1 MSDKKQAPEASPSL
15 NNAGVAEGS
24 SGSDSQQSTPVNSP
38 AGVSQG
44 SNQGAS
50 GASGAQEGY
59 YTGNAGYGGYAGNA
73 GNAGGAN
80 KPYKHYNRQNY
91 NGNNNG
97 NSINNS
103 GNRQHYNN
111 RKGYNQKINHNNQYN
126 NYNSYP
132 PNMYAYGYYPSPY
145 GYAAAPMV
153 PGMPPM
159 QSFQQPPYSPLPG
172 GKVKITTKEGKQIDL
187 EEKKKLS
194 NASNT
199 PISSPLQGTASP
211 VTSHISPVVPA
222 ATSYASV
229 AAAEEKPKEP
239 VSVSSSTSP
248 ATSSAASS
256 SATASPTTAS
266 PQPAASTGKLSVA
279 EEFKR
284 KILERAA
291 KASTAQKKEE
301 PKAEAPKATIPKTE
315 APNVATPVAE
325 AHKEDAPKAS
335 TSVAET
341 AKEEAPKVTAPV
353 AETAMEETPKVEQP
367 KVEEP
372 KVEEPKVE
380 EPKVEEPKVEE
391 PKVGI
396 SNIEEP
402 STTQQEAK
410 IEEPKEEPV
419 QKSGDLITGEPK
431 EPVEAVVGDSVE
443 AKDDEESKDDIK
455 DTEDSE
461 SKALETEETEP
472 KDEGPTISQFF
483 EKLHTSSDIDDPFA
497 VTYPSPFVGVDSK
510 WKSETKKYR
519 YDPQFLIQ
527 FRDVLQF
534 PLDNEWKSKLENLGI
549 VSTVNKRG
557 AGSQSSRGM
566 NKFGNSMSGR
576 FNGPM
581 SGRGQFNDGRTNS
594 RSGSKR
600 RGGSGGPRDKST
612 RKGNQS
618 KRGGRDRD
626 YHDDKPAEDVKP
638 LEKSANR
645 WVPRSKAKKTE
656 AKLAPDGS
664 EILESEEIERKVK
677 SLLNKLTLE
686 MFEPI
691 TDDILNLANQSK
703 WEDNAKTVREIISL
717 TFAKACDEPYWS
729 SMYAQFCA
737 KMCTQMSDEIKDV
750 NICLK
755 NGEFAKGGDLARRI
769 LLTTCQTEYEKGW
782 TDKLPTNED
791 GTPLEP
797 EMMSDEYYIMAAAKR
812 RGLGL
817 VKFIGHLYILNM
829 LNDQVILLCLRD
841 QSSNTKD
848 PSEDSLENLTQLVNT
863 VGARLETTDKNRAVL
878 NFVFDNIQTILD
890 NCKLSS
896 RIKFMLMD
904 LQDLRSAKWKSAKEE
919 AGPKTIQEI
928 HNDAEIKKL
937 EDEKAA
943 AERRRKNKSNDSRSN
958 SSRGG
963 SSWGNQS
970 KKSEPRAPTKDS
982 RGFTSVQSSRSQ
994 SNRPNNASEQA
1005 ASHLSPRENSK
1016 RTESIQS
1023 NANIFAALGEG
1034 DDEENNDDDH
1044 GHHHEAEHEDKSVN
1058 VNEDST
1064 PVDQTEST
1072 D

>member
-1 MSDKKQAPEASPSL
+1 MSEKKQAQEASPSL
-15 NNAGVAEGS
+15 NNASVAGGS
-24 SGSDSQQSTPVNSP
+24 SGSDSQQSTPVDSP

-44 SNQGAS
+44 SNQVSSGSS
-50 GASGAQEGY
+50 GAHEGY
-59 YTGNAGYGGYAGNA
+59 YTGNAGYGNYAGNT
-73 GNAGGAN
+73 GGAN

-91 NGNNNG
+91 NGSNNG
-97 NSINNS
+97 NSMSNN

-145 GYAAAPMV
+145 GYATPMV

-194 NASNT
+194 NATNT
-199 PISSPLQGTASP
+199 PISSPSQGTASP
-211 VTSHISPVVPA
+211 VTSHISPVVPV

-229 AAAEEKPKEP
+229 AGADDKTAKEP
-239 VSVSSSTSP
+239 VSVSSSVSP
-248 ATSSAASS
+248 STSSAVTS
-256 SATASPTTAS
+256 SASPSTAS

-291 KASTAQKKEE
+291 KASAAQKKEE
-301 PKAEAPKATIPKTE
+301 SKTETTPKAVTPKVEAPAPASAPKT
-315 APNVATPVAE
+315 ATPVAE
-325 AHKEDAPKAS
+325 APREESPK
-335 TSVAET
+335 
-341 AKEEAPKVTAPV
+341 
-353 AETAMEETPKVEQP
+353 M
-367 KVEEP
+367 EEP
-372 KVEEPKVE
+372 KTEEPKTE
-380 EPKVEEPKVEE
+380 EPKAEETKIEEPKTEE
-391 PKVGI
+391 PKTDI

-402 STTQQEAK
+402 STIKQV
-410 IEEPKEEPV
+410 EEPKEES
-419 QKSGDLITGEPK
+419 KEEPTQESADSVSQETK
-431 EPVEAVVGDSVE
+431 EPAEEVASESVE
-443 AKDDEESKDDIK
+443 AKDEESKDDLA
-455 DTEDSE
+455 EDSE
-461 SKALETEETEP
+461 AKTLESEETEP
-472 KDEGPTISQFF
+472 KDEGQTISQFF
-483 EKLHTSSDIDDPFA
+483 EKLNTSSGIEDPFA
-497 VTYPSPFVGVDSK
+497 VTYPSPFVGVDPR

-534 PLDNEWKSKLENLGI
+534 PLDNEWKTKLENLGI

-626 YHDDKPAEDVKP
+626 HHDDKPAEEVKP

-656 AKLAPDGS
+656 VKLAPDGS
-664 EILESEEIERKVK
+664 EILDSEDIERKVK

-691 TDDILNLANQSK
+691 TDDILKLANQSK

-782 TDKLPTNED
+782 TDKLPTNAD

-904 LQDLRSAKWKSAKEE
+904 LQDLRAAKWKSAKEE

-937 EDEKAA
+937 EEEKAA

-970 KKSEPRAPTKDS
+970 KKSESRAPTKDS

-1044 GHHHEAEHEDKSVN
+1044 AHHQEAEHKDN
-1058 VNEDST
+1058 GNEEST
-1064 PVDQTEST
+1064 TVDQTENIE
-1072 D
+1072 